1 MLRPVCFGLLLLPG
15 LCAADVPLVQG
26 LTVTTAVAETDGDYE
41 SRKHFAARE
50 GEAWRLRYSASVPAA
65 GGAREVSSE
74 RIVHDAD
81 LRSARSYRNR
91 FEAGTEEDYPGT
103 SALGAS
109 AEVLNELKTTG
120 KARFA
125 LVGEDRW
132 LSRALGGADGGVLD
146 LAGALMSNSN
156 LSFKGELQKRSAG
169 TLGVLVN
176 GLPQALPVLVAG
188 GRFTAKN
195 GQAMDAE
202 LSLLDDA
209 ANPIALEWRIGSA
222 RLRVVRLDYPQP
234 QGSGLAARLRENKRV
249 SLPGLHFD
257 FGSARLKPESAASLP
272 VIVEAARAA
281 PGALLLEGHTDN
293 LGHAAANQALSLAR
307 AQAVRTALI
316 ELDASLAS
324 RLSAQGYGATRPQAG
339 NSTLEGRAQNRR
351 VELALP

>member
-1 MLRPVCFGLLLLPG
+1 MLRPACFALLLLPG
-15 LCAADVPLVQG
+15 LCIAGVPLVQG
-26 LTVTTAVAETDGDYE
+26 LIVTTAVAEPAGDYE
-41 SRKHFAARE
+41 SRKRFVERE
-50 GEAWRLRYSASVPAA
+50 QDGWHLRYSASVQEV
-65 GGAREVSSE
+65 GGGSREMSSE

-81 LRSARSYRNR
+81 LRTARSYRNR
-91 FEAGTEEDYPGT
+91 FEENADEDYPGT
-103 SALGAS
+103 SALGTS
-109 AEVLNELKTTG
+109 TEVLNELKSTG

-132 LSRALGGADGGVLD
+132 LSRALGGGGVLD

-169 TLGVLVN
+169 SLSVLVN
-176 GLPQALPVLVAG
+176 GLPRTLPVLVAG

-234 QGSGLAARLRENKRV
+234 QGSGLAARLRDKKRV
-249 SLPGLHFD
+249 TLPGLYFD

-272 VIVEAARAA
+272 AIVEAARAA
-281 PGALLLEGHTDN
+281 AGALLLEGHTDN
-293 LGHAAANQALSLAR
+293 LGNAAANQALSLAR
-307 AQAVRTALI
+307 AQAVRAALI
-316 ELDASLAS
+316 GLDAGLAP
-324 RLSAQGYGATRPQAG
+324 RLSAQGHGASKPVAA
-339 NSTLEGRAQNRR
+339 NATLEGRAQNRR
-351 VELALP
+351 VELVLP